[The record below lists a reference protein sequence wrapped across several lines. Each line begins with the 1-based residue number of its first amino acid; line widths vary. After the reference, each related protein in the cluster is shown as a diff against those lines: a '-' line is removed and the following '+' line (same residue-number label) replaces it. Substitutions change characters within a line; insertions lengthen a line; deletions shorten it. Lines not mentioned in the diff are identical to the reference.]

1 MIGPTFSI
9 LPFSIFL
16 IITDCVALGIC
27 GDKTLN
33 MFALEVTV
41 SLFHGLIDAQP

>member
-1 MIGPTFSI
+1 M
-9 LPFSIFL
+9 L